1 MRKKRAKVLALLSGG
16 LDSILAVWLILQQGI
31 EVMGINF
38 TTPFFN
44 SKNAITASKFLNI
57 PLEIIDITDEYLNI
71 LKNPKYGYGKNLNPC
86 IDCHAFMLKKT
97 FELIKEYEADFI
109 ITGEVLGERPMSQNI
124 KSLNLVT
131 KYSGV
136 EDYVLRPLSAKLLPP
151 TKPEREGL
159 VDREKLLDIQGRSR
173 KIQLELARKIGLKEI
188 PTPSGGCLLTEKFFS
203 KKLLDLLKNKENITR
218 RDLELLK
225 IGRHFRISD
234 YIKVIVGRNKEENE
248 KLLSYFSEKDSLFKA
263 IEPSAVVLVPDQII
277 ERKEDKEFIAKIS
290 AYYSD
295 HKEYHEIPVLY
306 KTFYNEEILLVKNL
320 LKENLDFSKYNITC
334 K

>member
-1 MRKKRAKVLALLSGG
+1 MRKKVRALALLSGG
-16 LDSILAVWLILQQGI
+16 LDSALAIWLIIQQGI
-31 EVMGINF
+31 DVIGINF

-44 SKNAITASKFLNI
+44 PDKAIKIAKFLNI
-57 PLEIIDITDEYLNI
+57 PLEIIDITEDYIEI
-71 LKNPKYGYGKNLNPC
+71 LKKPKFGYGKNLNPC

-97 FELIKEYEADFI
+97 FELMGKYQADFI

-124 KSLNLVT
+124 NSLNIVAR
-131 KYSGV
+131 YSGV

-159 VDREKLLDIQGRSR
+159 VDREKLLSIQGRSR
-173 KIQLELARKIGLKEI
+173 KIQLELAREIGLKEI

-225 IGRHFRISD
+225 IGRHFRLPNN
-234 YIKVIVGRNKEENE
+234 IKIIVGRNKNENE
-248 KLLSYFSEKDSLFKA
+248 KLLSYFSDKDTMFKA
-263 IEPSAVVLVPDQII
+263 KDPSAVVLVPDMIV
-277 ERKEDKEFIAKIS
+277 ENREDKELIAKIS

-295 HKEYHEIPVLY
+295 HRNDSEISVLCKTYLQEEVLFIKEL
-306 KTFYNEEILLVKNL
+306 F
-320 LKENLDFSKYNITC
+320 KENLDLSKYNITC